1 MLKEPNEI
9 LRIISGQLI
18 TALLSAGVMSKHLW
32 PLDIDKRL
40 YSIFP
45 TVSLGSRDWNQKF
58 QAYMDNVFEFTEP
71 MDS

>member
-1 MLKEPNEI
+1 MLKESNEI

-18 TALLSAGVMSKHLW
+18 TALLSAGVMSEHLW

-45 TVSLGSRDWNQKF
+45 TASLGSRDWNQKF
-58 QAYMDNVFEFTEP
+58 QTYMDNVFEITVP